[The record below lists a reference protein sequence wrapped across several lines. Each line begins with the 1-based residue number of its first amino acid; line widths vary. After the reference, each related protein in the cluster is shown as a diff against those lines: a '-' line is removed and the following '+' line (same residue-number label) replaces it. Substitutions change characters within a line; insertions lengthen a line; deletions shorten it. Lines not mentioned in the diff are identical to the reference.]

1 MVKEIQ
7 TKKRKASLPESGA
20 EKIKKVKKV
29 EAQAVPAKKRKAT
42 DDVAVLEVKKTKVA
56 SSTSKPKVEQPA
68 KAIPAKKAITSEK
81 IEKKANGDAKPS
93 KSTKKSTP
101 SSKKP
106 VPEPKTKEPEPVQ
119 SDDADDADDA
129 PEVEVEDEDESDA
142 SEVDDQTEALLKG
155 FESDGDDDAETQEG
169 LPEGQEVPKLTKS
182 QKKKLKKGTQEGTSD
197 KPGVVYIGR
206 VPHGFYE
213 HEMREYFKQFGTILK
228 LRLSRNR
235 KTGASKHFAFV
246 QFESATVAD
255 IVAKTMDNYLLFG
268 HILKVKVIPDEQVPA
283 DVFKGANKRFKKVP
297 WNQMEGRKLKQGA
310 TEEVWGNRIEAEEK
324 KRAEKADKL
333 KKIGYEF
340 EPPQLKSAKGVSK
353 LAEVPTLTEKE
364 DTEVKAIEAAPIP
377 GDSTVAEGSKK
388 AKKVKKSE
396 AAKAVEAPAD
406 VPVSEVVEKVVKV
419 KKAEAGDVVEASE
432 VKVKKSKASESVE
445 VSEVSVKK
453 HKKKSKKAKA
463 V

>member
-1 MVKEIQ
+1 M
-7 TKKRKASLPESGA
+7 
-20 EKIKKVKKV
+20 
-29 EAQAVPAKKRKAT
+29 
-42 DDVAVLEVKKTKVA
+42 KKTKVA
-56 SSTSKPKVEQPA
+56 LSTSKPKVEQPA
-68 KAIPAKKAITSEK
+68 KANPAKKAIASEK
-81 IEKKANGDAKPS
+81 TEKKVNGDAKSS
-93 KSTKKSTP
+93 KATKKTTS
-101 SSKKP
+101 SSKKI
-106 VPEPKTKEPEPVQ
+106 VSEPKTKEPEPVQ
-119 SDDADDADDA
+119 SDDADDAS
-129 PEVEVEDEDESDA
+129 EVEVEDEDEGDA

-155 FESDGDDDAETQEG
+155 FESDGDDAENNEG

-268 HILKVKVIPDEQVPA
+268 HILKVKVIPDEQVPT

-297 WNQMEGRKLKQGA
+297 WNKMEGRKLKQGA

-324 KRAEKADKL
+324 KRAEKAEKL

-340 EPPQLKSAKGVSK
+340 EPPQIKSAKGVSK
-353 LAEVPTLTEKE
+353 LAEVPTLTETE
-364 DTEVKAIEAAPIP
+364 DTEVKAIEAAPIS
-377 GDSTVAEGSKK
+377 GDSS
-388 AKKVKKSE
+388 
-396 AAKAVEAPAD
+396 
-406 VPVSEVVEKVVKV
+406 
-419 KKAEAGDVVEASE
+419 
-432 VKVKKSKASESVE
+432 KSKIT
-445 VSEVSVKK
+445 
-453 HKKKSKKAKA
+453 KATMTVTNTPQLSPWDRKRQRKLRRA
-463 V
+463 KLPRPLKLSPTFLSLK

>member
-7 TKKRKASLPESGA
+7 SKKRKASVPESGA
-20 EKIKKVKKV
+20 EKTKKVKKV
-29 EAQAVPAKKRKAT
+29 DAQAVPAKKRKAT

-56 SSTSKPKVEQPA
+56 PSSSKPKVEQPA
-68 KAIPAKKAITSEK
+68 KANPAKK
-81 IEKKANGDAKPS
+81 DA
-93 KSTKKSTP
+93 
-101 SSKKP
+101 
-106 VPEPKTKEPEPVQ
+106 
-119 SDDADDADDA
+119 
-129 PEVEVEDEDESDA
+129 EVEVEDEDEGDA

-155 FESDGDDDAETQEG
+155 FESDGDDDAENQEG
-169 LPEGQEVPKLTKS
+169 LPDGQEVPKLTKS
-182 QKKKLKKGTQEGTSD
+182 QKKKLKKGTQSGTSD

-268 HILKVKVIPDEQVPA
+268 HILKVKIVPDEQVPA

-297 WNQMEGRKLKQGA
+297 WNKIEGRKLKQGA

-324 KRAEKADKL
+324 KRIEKAEKL

-340 EPPQLKSAKGVSK
+340 DAPKIKSAKGVAVSK
-353 LAEVPTLTEKE
+353 LADVPT
-364 DTEVKAIEAAPIP
+364 
-377 GDSTVAEGSKK
+377 
-388 AKKVKKSE
+388 
-396 AAKAVEAPAD
+396 
-406 VPVSEVVEKVVKV
+406 
-419 KKAEAGDVVEASE
+419 
-432 VKVKKSKASESVE
+432 
-445 VSEVSVKK
+445 
-453 HKKKSKKAKA
+453 
-463 V
+463 

>member
-7 TKKRKASLPESGA
+7 TKKRKASVPESGA

-29 EAQAVPAKKRKAT
+29 DAQAVPAKKRKAT
-42 DDVAVLEVKKTKVA
+42 DDVAVPEVKKTKVV

-68 KAIPAKKAITSEK
+68 KANPAKKAITSDK
-81 IEKKANGDAKPS
+81 TEKKANGDAKPS
-93 KSTKKSTP
+93 KATNKSTP

-106 VPEPKTKEPEPVQ
+106 VSEPKTKEPEPVQ
-119 SDDADDADDA
+119 SDDADDVS
-129 PEVEVEDEDESDA
+129 EVEVEDEDEGEA
-142 SEVDDQTEALLKG
+142 SEIDDQTEALLKG
-155 FESDGDDDAETQEG
+155 FESDGDDDAENQEG
-169 LPEGQEVPKLTKS
+169 LPDGQEVPKLTKS

-283 DVFKGANKRFKKVP
+283 DIFKGANKRFKKVP

-340 EPPQLKSAKGVSK
+340 DPPQLKSAKGVSK

-364 DTEVKAIEAAPIP
+364 DTEVKAIEAAPIS
-377 GDSTVAEGSKK
+377 GDSTITVGSKK

>member
-1 MVKEIQ
+1 MAKEIQ
-7 TKKRKASLPESGA
+7 TKKRKASVPESGA

-29 EAQAVPAKKRKAT
+29 DAQAIPAKKRKAT
-42 DDVAVLEVKKTKVA
+42 DDVAVPELNNPPKPTPPKKDV
-56 SSTSKPKVEQPA
+56 
-68 KAIPAKKAITSEK
+68 ISEK
-81 IEKKANGDAKPS
+81 VEKKANGDAKTS
-93 KSTKKSTP
+93 KATKKGTL
-101 SSKKP
+101 SSKK
-106 VPEPKTKEPEPVQ
+106 
-119 SDDADDADDA
+119 DL
-129 PEVEVEDEDESDA
+129 EDEDEGDA

-155 FESDGDDDAETQEG
+155 FESDGDDDAENQEG
-169 LPEGQEVPKLTKS
+169 LPDGQEVPKLTKS
-182 QKKKLKKGTQEGTSD
+182 QKKKLKKGTQSGTSD

-297 WNQMEGRKLKQGA
+297 WNQIEGRKLKQGA

-324 KRAEKADKL
+324 KRVEKAEKL
-333 KKIGYEF
+333 KQIGYEF
-340 EPPQLKSAKGVSK
+340 DAPKLKSAKGLSK
-353 LAEVPTLTEKE
+353 PAEVPTLIEKE
-364 DTEVKAIEAAPIP
+364 NIEVKAIEAAPISI
-377 GDSTVAEGSKK
+377 DSTITEGSKK

-396 AAKAVEAPAD
+396 AAKAIEAPAD

-419 KKAEAGDVVEASE
+419 KKAKTGDVVEASE
-432 VKVKKSKASESVE
+432 VKVKKSKAGESVE
-445 VSEVSVKK
+445 VSEISVKK
-453 HKKKSKKAKA
+453 NKKKSKKEKA

>member
-1 MVKEIQ
+1 
-7 TKKRKASLPESGA
+7 
-20 EKIKKVKKV
+20 
-29 EAQAVPAKKRKAT
+29 
-42 DDVAVLEVKKTKVA
+42 VKKTKVA
-56 SSTSKPKVEQPA
+56 PSSSKPKVEQPA
-68 KAIPAKKAITSEK
+68 KANPANKAITSEK
-81 IEKKANGDAKPS
+81 VEKKANGDAESS
-93 KSTKKSTP
+93 KATKKGTS
-101 SSKKP
+101 SSKKI
-106 VPEPKTKEPEPVQ
+106 VSEPKTKEPEPVQ
-119 SDDADDADDA
+119 SDDADED
-129 PEVEVEDEDESDA
+129 EVEDEDEGDA

-155 FESDGDDDAETQEG
+155 FESDGDDDAENQEG
-169 LPEGQEVPKLTKS
+169 LPAGQEVPKLTKS
-182 QKKKLKKGTQEGTSD
+182 QKKKLKKGTQSGTSD

-206 VPHGFYE
+206 IPHGFYE

-283 DVFKGANKRFKKVP
+283 DLFKGANKRFKKVP
-297 WNQMEGRKLKQGA
+297 WNQIEGRKLKQGA

-324 KRAEKADKL
+324 KRVEKAEKL
-333 KKIGYEF
+333 KQIGYEF
-340 EPPQLKSAKGVSK
+340 DAPKLKSAKGVSK
-353 LAEVPTLTEKE
+353 PAEVPTLIEKE
-364 DTEVKAIEAAPIP
+364 DTEVKAIEAAPISI
-377 GDSTVAEGSKK
+377 DSTVTEGSKK

-419 KKAEAGDVVEASE
+419 KKAKTGDVVEASE
-432 VKVKKSKASESVE
+432 VKVKKSKAGEVVE
-445 VSEVSVKK
+445 VSEISVKK
-453 HKKKSKKAKA
+453 NNKKSKKEKA